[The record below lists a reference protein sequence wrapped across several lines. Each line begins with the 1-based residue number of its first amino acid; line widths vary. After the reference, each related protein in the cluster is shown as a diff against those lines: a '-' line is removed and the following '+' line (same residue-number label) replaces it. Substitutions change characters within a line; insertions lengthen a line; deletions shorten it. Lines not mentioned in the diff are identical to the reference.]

1 MDTFNYKIIQY
12 TPHITKHYDKNRI
25 LSENMTLRK
34 LNLFITKTNRMLNA
48 QMYFTTRTNKTHK
61 KISKH
66 QGPKLP
72 ENSTIELKSYYRQN
86 TKNKILNLKTCTIDT
101 RHKRN
106 KQ

>member
-61 KISKH
+61 KNIKTLGAKTTGKQH
-66 QGPKLP
+66 NRIKVLLQTKYKKQNIEF
-72 ENSTIELKSYYRQN
+72 ENMYN
-86 TKNKILNLKTCTIDT
+86 
-101 RHKRN
+101 
-106 KQ
+106 